1 MTAITKK
8 WTVRRKD
15 SGIIYSQR
23 DLLFSRQNE
32 LKHAHALQQCI
43 R

>member
-8 WTVRRKD
+8 WTGRRKD

-23 DLLFSRQNE
+23 DLLFLRQNE
-32 LKHAHALQQCI
+32 LKHAPALQYRI